1 MWRNPKR
8 SLGSPTAAD
17 WNASGMWLYPIIF
30 AAYSPKQCD
39 SVAVMKKNE
48 SWRRNTACC
57 LGFAVLAS
65 MAGCTRMG
73 AQRST
78 GGEVYRNAQFGI
90 EMTIPSGMHQV
101 DVSTLGFTAKATTDD
116 FPMMAAKE
124 GDDPYGIV
132 MIAQRLNV
140 GRMPLVDASDF
151 MRRVEK
157 GRDPNA
163 ILGRGETTN
172 ASGLV
177 MDHLDW
183 KEPNGQ
189 FGSAVITRVQDYLIV
204 VRCNA
209 KSESDIKAMV
219 NAFTSMRRTAN
230 SK

>member
-1 MWRNPKR
+1 M
-8 SLGSPTAAD
+8 
-17 WNASGMWLYPIIF
+17 
-30 AAYSPKQCD
+30 
-39 SVAVMKKNE
+39 
-48 SWRRNTACC
+48 
-57 LGFAVLAS
+57 
-65 MAGCTRMG
+65 
-73 AQRST
+73 

-90 EMTIPSGMHQV
+90 EMTIPSNMHQV
-101 DVSTLGFTAKATTDD
+101 DVSTLGLTAKATADD

-140 GRMPLVDASDF
+140 GRMPLVDAADF
-151 MRRVEK
+151 MRKVEN

-189 FGSAVITRVQDYLIV
+189 FGSAVITRVRDYLIV

-209 KSESDIKAMV
+209 KSKADIKAMV
-219 NAFTSMRRTAN
+219 DAFTSMRRTAN